1 MVLPAHQLAVQ
12 IGPTDAVGGL
22 AVDKLLQAAPELAP
36 QALGAPRGPAARWVG
51 AEGIAA
57 FQRDESSDARSLTP
71 VYLRQSS
78 AETQWDRLHP
88 NAG

>member
-1 MVLPAHQLAVQ
+1 
-12 IGPTDAVGGL
+12 
-22 AVDKLLQAAPELAP
+22 
-36 QALGAPRGPAARWVG
+36 VG